1 MFDDDDISEVFVIV
15 AVIIVVDSFDVAVN
29 VSSEV
34 VCVVDVPFI
43 VVPDLGAV
51 EVTDL

>member
-1 MFDDDDISEVFVIV
+1 MIV
-15 AVIIVVDSFDVAVN
+15 VVVIVVDSFDVVVN
-29 VSSEV
+29 GSSGV
-34 VCVVDVPFI
+34 VCVVDDPFI